1 MGPVCFSFSL
11 DMTSPCAKCEP
22 PPRQARPWMS
32 LAMGAKFEEG
42 SRLVQWC
49 FSLVD
54 LAVREWLG
62 AWLENPASSW
72 MFRLSECE
80 ELLRRTPSVGCRNY
94 CRFGAAWRKQ
104 TLFLGNLPCI
114 RYRRGLLELAGWMT
128 SSWSTRNP
136 WPCSTRFG
144 MSSSLRSST
153 TLMRTSS
160 EHFLATLSF

>member
-1 MGPVCFSFSL
+1 M
-11 DMTSPCAKCEP
+11 
-22 PPRQARPWMS
+22 R
-32 LAMGAKFEEG
+32 AKFEEG

-136 WPCSTRFG
+136 WPFSTRFG

-153 TLMRTSS
+153 TLYNENTFRALLGNPELLVLVAKSFGSHLFSS
-160 EHFLATLSF
+160 GRPLYGFRHTLAYL